1 MLFYEYFKVF
11 KNTNLEAAYFETAS
25 EVIVNNFLSRRSLS
39 KSTWLSIITKMPAA
53 FKLKL

>member
-11 KNTNLEAAYFETAS
+11 KNTYLEAAYFETAS
-25 EVIVNNFLSRRSLS
+25 EVIVNNFLSGRSLS